1 MIRETFALGPLSCN
15 CTIAGDERTREAI
28 VFDGGDGVEEVA
40 ARLKRLELRAV
51 LLAHTHAH
59 IDHVGDVGA
68 LRSRTDAPALLHPA
82 DLPLYRTLAMQARW
96 LGVEA
101 PPVVAFDGDLRDGDD
116 LRAGNVRARVLHTPG
131 HTPGSVCFDV
141 QDGDG
146 TLLLTGDTLFAGSIG
161 RWDLGGTSMA
171 DIVMSIRTKLM
182 PYADGTP
189 VVPGHG
195 PSTTIGTERVSNPY
209 LLGA

>member
-1 MIRETFALGPLSCN
+1 
-15 CTIAGDERTREAI
+15 
-28 VFDGGDGVEEVA
+28 
-40 ARLKRLELRAV
+40 
-51 LLAHTHAH
+51 
-59 IDHVGDVGA
+59 
-68 LRSRTDAPALLHPA
+68 
-82 DLPLYRTLAMQARW
+82 
-96 LGVEA
+96 
-101 PPVVAFDGDLRDGDD
+101 
-116 LRAGNVRARVLHTPG
+116 
-131 HTPGSVCFDV
+131 V

-146 TLLLTGDTLFAGSIG
+146 TLFLTGETLFAGSIG

-171 DIVMSIRTKLM
+171 DIVTSIRTKLM